1 MIGNNASMYDKCSSE
16 VSASVTRLRQWLGG
30 RVPAMALL
38 LGTGWAPLAE
48 ALEGRE
54 TLAYAQLPAFP
65 TLGVAG
71 HDGQL
76 HRGRLAGCELLVLSG
91 RAHAYEGGRCD
102 VMAGAIETL
111 AAVGVRLLV
120 QTNAAGSLDRGM
132 LPGTVML
139 VSDHLNLVQA
149 SPLVGAGTD
158 PSRFV
163 DLADAY
169 DAVLRAQARRA
180 ALAAGLALH
189 EGVYAWMLGPQFETP
204 AEIRMLQF
212 LGAQAVGM
220 STVPET
226 ILARRA
232 GLRVLAL
239 SLLTNLGCGLG
250 SGPLSHAGTLS
261 QAAAAQ
267 GLARRLAEA
276 IVPALELSGAADW
289 PVRRPT

>member
-1 MIGNNASMYDKCSSE
+1 MIGNNASMYDKCSPE
-16 VSASVTRLRQWLGG
+16 VSASVARLRQWLGG
-30 RVPAMALL
+30 QVPEVALL
-38 LGTGWAPLAE
+38 LGTGWAPLAD
-48 ALEGRE
+48 ALDARE
-54 TLAYAQLPAFP
+54 TLAYAKLPAFP
-65 TLGVAG
+65 ALGVAG

-76 HRGRLAGCELLVLSG
+76 HRGRLAGRELLVLSG
-91 RAHAYEGGRCD
+91 RAHPYESGRCD
-102 VMAGAIETL
+102 VMAGAIDTL
-111 AAVGVRLLV
+111 AAAGVRLLV
-120 QTNAAGSLDRGM
+120 QTNAAGSLDLGM
-132 LPGTVML
+132 RPGSVML

-149 SPLVGAGTD
+149 SPLVGTGSD

-169 DAVLRAQARRA
+169 DAALRTQARRA
-180 ALAAGLALH
+180 ALSAGLTLH

-204 AEIRMLQF
+204 AEIRMLQR

-250 SGPLSHAGTLS
+250 GGPLSHAGTLS

-276 IVPALELSGAADW
+276 ILPALALNDAADW